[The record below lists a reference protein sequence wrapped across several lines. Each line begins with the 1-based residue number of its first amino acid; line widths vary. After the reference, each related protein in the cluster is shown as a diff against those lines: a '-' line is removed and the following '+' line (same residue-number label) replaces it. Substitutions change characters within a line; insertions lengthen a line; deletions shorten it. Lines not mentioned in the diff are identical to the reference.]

1 MYPVVAAGVANRPP
15 FSSNECV
22 GSAYPLRHSPSAHRR
37 PLEVV
42 PPAHL
47 SKIKFSVGS
56 LFIKSIHLK
65 GIRAHQDS
73 TVHFDDGINL
83 IVGPNGAGK
92 TNILEAVHLLCLSK
106 SFLTS
111 NDRYVLRRGEPFYEV
126 EGHFESD
133 IRGSVTVRAAFV
145 PGEGKKIFVGG
156 AVLERM
162 VDLVGRFPIVVFSPG
177 DQRLTAEGPEFRR
190 RFLDNIVSQS
200 SSLYLDHLL
209 RYKKALKQRNELLL
223 SARKRRQAPDSV
235 LLDSWTQELV
245 LHGAAII
252 ADRIRFTEKYAGHL
266 ERAFEQISSVAERPT
281 IVYTPFADH
290 LATPENVSDLYQ
302 AELERRR
309 QSELDRGVTLVGPH
323 RDDLEMYLDEMPVRR
338 FASQGQHRTFG
349 MALKLAQYDYLKERS
364 AERPILL
371 LDDVF
376 DNLDPARIGVFLDI
390 LDSDVIGQSIT
401 TAARKEIVY
410 NHLGSHPCR
419 TTFVA
424 AGGLVLEKEPED
436 VLIGTRD
443 SAGTH

>member
-1 MYPVVAAGVANRPP
+1 M
-15 FSSNECV
+15 
-22 GSAYPLRHSPSAHRR
+22 
-37 PLEVV
+37 
-42 PPAHL
+42 
-47 SKIKFSVGS
+47 
-56 LFIKSIHLK
+56 
-65 GIRAHQDS
+65 
-73 TVHFDDGINL
+73 
-83 IVGPNGAGK
+83 
-92 TNILEAVHLLCLSK
+92 
-106 SFLTS
+106 
-111 NDRYVLRRGEPFYEV
+111 

-133 IRGSVTVRAAFV
+133 IRGSVTVRADFV

-223 SARKRRQAPDSV
+223 SARKRRHAPDWV

-252 ADRIRFTEKYAGHL
+252 ADRIRFTEKYAVHL

-290 LATPENVSDLYQ
+290 LATPENASDLYQ

-323 RDDLEMYLDEMPVRR
+323 RDDLLLRVRGLPVKGY
-338 FASQGQHRTFG
+338 ASHGESWSV
-349 MALKLAQYDYLKERS
+349 ALGLRLAS
-364 AERPILL
+364 AELL
-371 LDDVF
+371 RAQSLRGDPVLILDDVF
-376 DNLDPARIGVFLDI
+376 AELDAGRRTRLASLAADYEQ
-390 LDSDVIGQSIT
+390 VIV
-401 TAARKEIVY
+401 TAAVE
-410 NHLGSHPCR
+410 
-419 TTFVA
+419 
-424 AGGLVLEKEPED
+424 ED
-436 VLIGTRD
+436 VPEALTARVVRVE
-443 SAGTH
+443 AGTIVGNADAGE